1 MAAPARRAPIS
12 PLSAPQCPPPSLAP
26 RPTATAVRNE
36 LCHCRTTIPPDPA
49 AASVWATGTR
59 PGETSALAWG
69 GTAAHQAMRRSP
81 PLGAVLG
88 PQRARGWL
96 AAVVAVLVGL
106 PPRRPLQQRRQG
118 SLVTFSDAQAVSARE
133 PGVLGGDSSATSLSL
148 RRHARWQPQEGAHH
162 GAPVPAPG
170 VAATPARVRR
180 AEISPWAA
188 ARRLG
193 GASTP
198 TWLGG
203 VQLALGEG
211 SGPRVGGRRAA
222 GARSR
227 VKA

>member
-1 MAAPARRAPIS
+1 MGLYRR
-12 PLSAPQCPPPSLAP
+12 
-26 RPTATAVRNE
+26 
-36 LCHCRTTIPPDPA
+36 
-49 AASVWATGTR
+49 W
-59 PGETSALAWG
+59 
-69 GTAAHQAMRRSP
+69 
-81 PLGAVLG
+81 
-88 PQRARGWL
+88 
-96 AAVVAVLVGL
+96 
-106 PPRRPLQQRRQG
+106 PLQQRRQG
-118 SLVTFSDAQAVSARE
+118 GLITPNDVQAVSARE
-133 PGVLGGDSSATSLSL
+133 PGVLGGGSGATSASP
-148 RRHARWQPQEGAHH
+148 RRRARWQPQEGAHH

-222 GARSR
+222 EARSR